1 MNLKPLLIIG
11 FMQVLPFPI
20 YSQEARET
28 KKEVFSADTEQKT
41 ELVLHFRF
49 DRSLVDYGYRD
60 NHRVL
65 AAMHEIFAD
74 SLCVSRI
81 DSVCIQAFSS
91 PEGNVTYNRRLA
103 LQRAQAVKG
112 YLVWKYPGLNQYRI
126 RTSAQ
131 AESWDALRDVALNDT
146 LLPCRDEILQILALN
161 TSESRKEALLKKLNV
176 GIPYRH
182 INQWILPALR
192 NASICT
198 VYMRPLKHVQQ
209 GSRLVADVQGNNGK
223 EYQKADGTEITDN
236 TEVVNGVR
244 VEKGNDTNANGT
256 ETVNGV
262 RVEKGNVANANGTE
276 VINGVRVAKGN
287 DTNANGTEVINGVRV
302 EKGNDTNT
310 DGTETVSDVRVTEGY
325 VANANGTE
333 VINGVRVE
341 KGNDTN
347 ANGTEIING
356 VRVTKGNTTNAN
368 GTETVNGVRVAKGN
382 DTNANGTEVINGVRV
397 TKGNIANA
405 NGTETVSGVRVTE
418 GNVANANGTEVIN
431 GVRVAKGNVTN
442 ANGTKTVN
450 GVNIAKDNDTNAN
463 GTEVING
470 VRVAKGN
477 TTNANGTEL
486 TDNTEIIGSTKVT
499 GNTPTK
505 GSANAVTPGKSRRHP
520 LFAVKTNLLFDAALM
535 PNIELEVPIGKRWS
549 LNGEYMFP
557 WWLIN
562 DDRYCLQILMGGLEV
577 RYWPGRRSGRDV
589 LTGHFLGLYAGG
601 GKYDLQWDKNGYQGE
616 FFIAAGVSYGY
627 AHSIARNL
635 RLEYNIGIG
644 MLRTDYRH
652 YHSRDNHQTLLWQEN
667 GEYTWLGPTKLKISL
682 VWLITGKNKK

>member
-1 MNLKPLLIIG
+1 MFFRRTFNKQFALKSKQTSKQITFMNLKPLLIIG

-20 YSQEARET
+20 YPQEARET

-49 DRSLVDYGYRD
+49 DRSMVDYGYRD
-60 NHRVL
+60 NNRIL
-65 AAMHEIFAD
+65 AAMHKIFAD

-91 PEGNVTYNRRLA
+91 PEGDADYNRRLA
-103 LQRAQAVKG
+103 LRRAQAVKG

-146 LLPCRDEILQILALN
+146 LLPCRDEILQILKLN
-161 TSESRKEALLKKLNV
+161 TGEKRKEALLKKLNT

-182 INQWILPALR
+182 ISQWILPELR

-198 VYMRPLKHVQQ
+198 VYMRPLRHAQQ
-209 GSRLVADVQGNNGK
+209 GSRLVADAQGNNGK
-223 EYQKADGTEITDN
+223 EYQKADGTEITDD
-236 TEVVNGVR
+236 TEV
-244 VEKGNDTNANGT
+244 
-256 ETVNGV
+256 
-262 RVEKGNVANANGTE
+262 
-276 VINGVRVAKGN
+276 
-287 DTNANGTEVINGVRV
+287 
-302 EKGNDTNT
+302 
-310 DGTETVSDVRVTEGY
+310 
-325 VANANGTE
+325 
-333 VINGVRVE
+333 
-341 KGNDTN
+341 
-347 ANGTEIING
+347 
-356 VRVTKGNTTNAN
+356 
-368 GTETVNGVRVAKGN
+368 VNGVRVAKGN

-397 TKGNIANA
+397 TKGNVANA
-405 NGTETVSGVRVTE
+405 NGTEVINGVRVTK
-418 GNVANANGTEVIN
+418 GNDTNANGTEVIN
-431 GVRVAKGNVTN
+431 GVRVAKGDVANV
-442 ANGTKTVN
+442 NGTEVIN
-450 GVNIAKDNDTNAN
+450 GVRVTKGNDTNAN

-477 TTNANGTEL
+477 DTNPDGTKNINGVRVAKGNDTNANGTEL
-486 TDNTEIIGSTKVT
+486 TDNTEITGSTQVT

-505 GSANAVTPGKSRRHP
+505 GSANAIAPGKSRRRP

-577 RYWPGRRSGRDV
+577 RYRPGKRSGRDV
-589 LTGHFLGLYAGG
+589 LTGHFIGLYAGG

-652 YHSRDNHQTLLWQEN
+652 YHSRDNHRTLLWQEN

>member
-91 PEGNVTYNRRLA
+91 PEGNITYNQRLA

-198 VYMRPLKHVQQ
+198 VYMRPLRHAQQ
-209 GSRLVADVQGNNGK
+209 GSRLVADAQGNNMK
-223 EYQKADGTEITDN
+223 EYQKADGAEITDD
-236 TEVVNGVR
+236 TEVV
-244 VEKGNDTNANGT
+244 
-256 ETVNGV
+256 
-262 RVEKGNVANANGTE
+262 
-276 VINGVRVAKGN
+276 
-287 DTNANGTEVINGVRV
+287 
-302 EKGNDTNT
+302 
-310 DGTETVSDVRVTEGY
+310 
-325 VANANGTE
+325 
-333 VINGVRVE
+333 
-341 KGNDTN
+341 
-347 ANGTEIING
+347 
-356 VRVTKGNTTNAN
+356 
-368 GTETVNGVRVAKGN
+368 
-382 DTNANGTEVINGVRV
+382 
-397 TKGNIANA
+397 
-405 NGTETVSGVRVTE
+405 
-418 GNVANANGTEVIN
+418 N

-442 ANGTKTVN
+442 ANGTETVN
-450 GVNIAKDNDTNAN
+450 GVRVTEGNVTNANGIEVINGVKVTESNVTNANCTETLIGVFVSEGNVSNAN

-477 TTNANGTEL
+477 TTNANGTEVTNGVRVEKSNDTNANGTGTVNGVRVAKGNDTNPDGTEV
-486 TDNTEIIGSTKVT
+486 TDNTAIIGSTKVT

-505 GSANAVTPGKSRRHP
+505 GSANAIAPGKSRRHP

-562 DDRYCLQILMGGLEV
+562 DDRYCLQVLMGGLEV
-577 RYWPGRRSGRDV
+577 RYWPGRRSGRNV

-652 YHSRDNHQTLLWQEN
+652 YHSRDNHRTLLWQEN

>member
-49 DRSLVDYGYRD
+49 DRSMVDYGYRD
-60 NHRVL
+60 NNRIL
-65 AAMHEIFAD
+65 AAMHKIFAD

-91 PEGNVTYNRRLA
+91 PEGDADYNRRLA
-103 LQRAQAVKG
+103 LRRAQAVKG

-146 LLPCRDEILQILALN
+146 LLPCRDEILQILKLN
-161 TSESRKEALLKKLNV
+161 TGEKRKEALLKKLNT

-182 INQWILPALR
+182 ISQWILPELR

-198 VYMRPLKHVQQ
+198 VYMRPLRHAQQ
-209 GSRLVADVQGNNGK
+209 GSRLIADAQGNNGK
-223 EYQKADGTEITDN
+223 EYQKADGTEITD
-236 TEVVNGVR
+236 
-244 VEKGNDTNANGT
+244 D
-256 ETVNGV
+256 
-262 RVEKGNVANANGTE
+262 
-276 VINGVRVAKGN
+276 
-287 DTNANGTEVINGVRV
+287 
-302 EKGNDTNT
+302 
-310 DGTETVSDVRVTEGY
+310 
-325 VANANGTE
+325 
-333 VINGVRVE
+333 
-341 KGNDTN
+341 
-347 ANGTEIING
+347 TEI
-356 VRVTKGNTTNAN
+356 
-368 GTETVNGVRVAKGN
+368 VNGVRVAKGN

-397 TKGNIANA
+397 TKGND
-405 NGTETVSGVRVTE
+405 T
-418 GNVANANGTEVIN
+418 NANGTEVIN
-431 GVRVAKGNVTN
+431 GVRVTKGNDTNPDGTKNISGVRVAKG
-442 ANGTKTVN
+442 
-450 GVNIAKDNDTNAN
+450 NDTNAN

-477 TTNANGTEL
+477 DTNANGTETVNGVNAAKGNDTNANGTEL
-486 TDNTEIIGSTKVT
+486 TDNTAIIGSTQVT

-505 GSANAVTPGKSRRHP
+505 GSANAIAPGKSRRRP

-577 RYWPGRRSGRDV
+577 RYRPGKRSGRDV
-589 LTGHFLGLYAGG
+589 LTGHFIGLYAGG

-652 YHSRDNHQTLLWQEN
+652 YHSRDNHRTLLWQEN

>member
-198 VYMRPLKHVQQ
+198 VYMRPLRHAQQ
-209 GSRLVADVQGNNGK
+209 GSRLVADAQGNNVK

-244 VEKGNDTNANGT
+244 VT
-256 ETVNGV
+256 
-262 RVEKGNVANANGTE
+262 KGNVANANGTE

-287 DTNANGTEVINGVRV
+287 DTNANGTE
-302 EKGNDTNT
+302 
-310 DGTETVSDVRVTEGY
+310 
-325 VANANGTE
+325 
-333 VINGVRVE
+333 
-341 KGNDTN
+341 
-347 ANGTEIING
+347 
-356 VRVTKGNTTNAN
+356 
-368 GTETVNGVRVAKGN
+368 
-382 DTNANGTEVINGVRV
+382 
-397 TKGNIANA
+397 
-405 NGTETVSGVRVTE
+405 
-418 GNVANANGTEVIN
+418 
-431 GVRVAKGNVTN
+431 
-442 ANGTKTVN
+442 
-450 GVNIAKDNDTNAN
+450 
-463 GTEVING
+463 
-470 VRVAKGN
+470 
-477 TTNANGTEL
+477 L
-486 TDNTEIIGSTKVT
+486 TDNTEIIGSTQVT

-505 GSANAVTPGKSRRHP
+505 GSANAIAPGKSRRRP

-562 DDRYCLQILMGGLEV
+562 DDRYCLQVLMGGLEV
-577 RYWPGRRSGRDV
+577 RYRPGRRSGRNV

-652 YHSRDNHQTLLWQEN
+652 YHSRDNHRTLLWQEN

>member
-20 YSQEARET
+20 YPQEARET

-49 DRSLVDYGYRD
+49 DRSMVDYGYRD
-60 NHRVL
+60 NNRIL
-65 AAMHEIFAD
+65 AAMHKIFAD

-91 PEGNVTYNRRLA
+91 PEGDADYNRRLA
-103 LQRAQAVKG
+103 LRRAQAVKG

-146 LLPCRDEILQILALN
+146 LLPCRDEILQILKLN
-161 TSESRKEALLKKLNV
+161 TGEKRKEALLKKLNT

-182 INQWILPALR
+182 ISQWILPELR

-198 VYMRPLKHVQQ
+198 VYMRPLRHAQQ
-209 GSRLVADVQGNNGK
+209 GSRLVADAQGNNGK
-223 EYQKADGTEITDN
+223 EYQKADGTEITDD
-236 TEVVNGVR
+236 TEV
-244 VEKGNDTNANGT
+244 
-256 ETVNGV
+256 
-262 RVEKGNVANANGTE
+262 
-276 VINGVRVAKGN
+276 
-287 DTNANGTEVINGVRV
+287 
-302 EKGNDTNT
+302 
-310 DGTETVSDVRVTEGY
+310 
-325 VANANGTE
+325 
-333 VINGVRVE
+333 
-341 KGNDTN
+341 
-347 ANGTEIING
+347 
-356 VRVTKGNTTNAN
+356 
-368 GTETVNGVRVAKGN
+368 VNGVRVAKGN

-397 TKGNIANA
+397 TKGYVAISYV
-405 NGTETVSGVRVTE
+405 TEVLNGVRVAK
-418 GNVANANGTEVIN
+418 GNDTNANGTEVIN
-431 GVRVAKGNVTN
+431 GVRVTKDNDTNANGTETVNGVNVAKGNVTN
-442 ANGTKTVN
+442 ANGTETVN
-450 GVNIAKDNDTNAN
+450 GVNAAKGNDTNAN

-477 TTNANGTEL
+477 DTNPDGTKNISGVRVAKGNDTNANGTEL
-486 TDNTEIIGSTKVT
+486 TDNTAITGSTQVT
-499 GNTPTK
+499 GNAQTT
-505 GSANAVTPGKSRRHP
+505 GSANAIAPGKSRRRP

-577 RYWPGRRSGRDV
+577 RYRPGKRSGRDV
-589 LTGHFLGLYAGG
+589 LTGHFIGLYAGG

-652 YHSRDNHQTLLWQEN
+652 YHSRDNHRTLLWQEN

>member
-49 DRSLVDYGYRD
+49 DRSMVDYGYRD
-60 NHRVL
+60 NNRIL
-65 AAMHEIFAD
+65 AAMHKIFAD

-91 PEGNVTYNRRLA
+91 PEGDADYNRRLA
-103 LQRAQAVKG
+103 LRRAQAVKG

-146 LLPCRDEILQILALN
+146 LLPCRDEILQILKLN
-161 TSESRKEALLKKLNV
+161 TGEKRKEALLKKLNT

-182 INQWILPALR
+182 ISQWILPELR

-198 VYMRPLKHVQQ
+198 VYMRPLRHAQQ
-209 GSRLVADVQGNNGK
+209 GSRLVADAQGNNGK
-223 EYQKADGTEITDN
+223 EYQKADGTEITDD

-244 VEKGNDTNANGT
+244 VAKGNDTNANGT
-256 ETVNGV
+256 EVINGV
-262 RVEKGNVANANGTE
+262 RVTKGNVANANGTE

-302 EKGNDTNT
+302 TKDND
-310 DGTETVSDVRVTEGY
+310 
-325 VANANGTE
+325 
-333 VINGVRVE
+333 
-341 KGNDTN
+341 
-347 ANGTEIING
+347 
-356 VRVTKGNTTNAN
+356 TNAN
-368 GTETVNGVRVAKGN
+368 GTETVNGVNVAKGN
-382 DTNANGTEVINGVRV
+382 D
-397 TKGNIANA
+397 
-405 NGTETVSGVRVTE
+405 
-418 GNVANANGTEVIN
+418 
-431 GVRVAKGNVTN
+431 
-442 ANGTKTVN
+442 
-450 GVNIAKDNDTNAN
+450 
-463 GTEVING
+463 
-470 VRVAKGN
+470 
-477 TTNANGTEL
+477 TNANGTEL
-486 TDNTEIIGSTKVT
+486 TDNTEIIGSTQVT
-499 GNTPTK
+499 GNAQTT
-505 GSANAVTPGKSRRHP
+505 GSANAIAPGKSRRRP

-577 RYWPGRRSGRDV
+577 RYRPGKRSGRDV
-589 LTGHFLGLYAGG
+589 LTGHFIGLYAGG

-652 YHSRDNHQTLLWQEN
+652 YHSRDNHRTLLWQEN

>member
-1 MNLKPLLIIG
+1 
-11 FMQVLPFPI
+11 MQVLPFPI

-49 DRSLVDYGYRD
+49 DRSMVDYGYRD
-60 NHRVL
+60 NNRIL
-65 AAMHEIFAD
+65 AAMHKIFAD

-91 PEGNVTYNRRLA
+91 PEGDADYNRRLA
-103 LQRAQAVKG
+103 LRRAQAVKG

-146 LLPCRDEILQILALN
+146 LLPCRDEILQILKLN
-161 TSESRKEALLKKLNV
+161 TGEKRKEALLKKLNT

-182 INQWILPALR
+182 ISQWILPELR

-198 VYMRPLKHVQQ
+198 VYMRPLRHAQQ
-209 GSRLVADVQGNNGK
+209 GSRLVADAQGNNGK
-223 EYQKADGTEITDN
+223 EYQKADGTEITDD

-244 VEKGNDTNANGT
+244 VAKGNDT
-256 ETVNGV
+256 
-262 RVEKGNVANANGTE
+262 NANGTE

-302 EKGNDTNT
+302 TKGND
-310 DGTETVSDVRVTEGY
+310 
-325 VANANGTE
+325 
-333 VINGVRVE
+333 
-341 KGNDTN
+341 
-347 ANGTEIING
+347 
-356 VRVTKGNTTNAN
+356 TNAN
-368 GTETVNGVRVAKGN
+368 GTETVNGVN
-382 DTNANGTEVINGVRV
+382 
-397 TKGNIANA
+397 
-405 NGTETVSGVRVTE
+405 
-418 GNVANANGTEVIN
+418 
-431 GVRVAKGNVTN
+431 VAKGNVTN
-442 ANGTKTVN
+442 ANGTETVN
-450 GVNIAKDNDTNAN
+450 GVNAAKGNDTNAN

-477 TTNANGTEL
+477 DTNPDGTKNISGVRVAKGNDTNANGTEL
-486 TDNTEIIGSTKVT
+486 TDNTEITGSTKVT
-499 GNTPTK
+499 GNAQTT
-505 GSANAVTPGKSRRHP
+505 GSANAIAPGKSRRHP

-577 RYWPGRRSGRDV
+577 RYRPGKRSGRDV
-589 LTGHFLGLYAGG
+589 LTGHFIGLYAGG

-652 YHSRDNHQTLLWQEN
+652 YHSRDNHRTLLWQEN

>member
-49 DRSLVDYGYRD
+49 DRSMVDYGYRD
-60 NHRVL
+60 NNRIL
-65 AAMHEIFAD
+65 AAMHKIFAD

-91 PEGNVTYNRRLA
+91 PEGDADYNRRLA
-103 LQRAQAVKG
+103 LRRAQAVKG

-146 LLPCRDEILQILALN
+146 LLPCRNEILQILKLN
-161 TSESRKEALLKKLNV
+161 TGEKRKEALLKKLNT

-182 INQWILPALR
+182 ISQWILPELR

-198 VYMRPLKHVQQ
+198 VYMRPLRHAQQ
-209 GSRLVADVQGNNGK
+209 GSRLVADAQGNNGK
-223 EYQKADGTEITDN
+223 EYQKADGTEITDD

-244 VEKGNDTNANGT
+244 VAKGNDTNANGTEVINGVRVTKGNDTNPDGTKSISGVRVAKGNDTNANGTEVINGVRVAKGNDTNANGT

-262 RVEKGNVANANGTE
+262 NAAKGNDTNANGTE

-302 EKGNDTNT
+302 
-310 DGTETVSDVRVTEGY
+310 
-325 VANANGTE
+325 
-333 VINGVRVE
+333 
-341 KGNDTN
+341 
-347 ANGTEIING
+347 
-356 VRVTKGNTTNAN
+356 
-368 GTETVNGVRVAKGN
+368 AKGN
-382 DTNANGTEVINGVRV
+382 DTNANGTE
-397 TKGNIANA
+397 
-405 NGTETVSGVRVTE
+405 
-418 GNVANANGTEVIN
+418 
-431 GVRVAKGNVTN
+431 
-442 ANGTKTVN
+442 
-450 GVNIAKDNDTNAN
+450 
-463 GTEVING
+463 
-470 VRVAKGN
+470 
-477 TTNANGTEL
+477 L
-486 TDNTEIIGSTKVT
+486 TDNTAITGSTQVT

-505 GSANAVTPGKSRRHP
+505 GSANAIAPGKSRRHP

-577 RYWPGRRSGRDV
+577 RYRSGKRSGRDV
-589 LTGHFLGLYAGG
+589 LTGHFIGLYAGG

-652 YHSRDNHQTLLWQEN
+652 YHSRDNHRTLLWQEN

>member
-1 MNLKPLLIIG
+1 MNLKLLLIIG

-49 DRSLVDYGYRD
+49 DRSMVDYGYRD
-60 NHRVL
+60 NNRIL
-65 AAMHEIFAD
+65 AAMHKIFAD

-91 PEGNVTYNRRLA
+91 PEGDADYNRRLA
-103 LQRAQAVKG
+103 LRRAQAVKG

-146 LLPCRDEILQILALN
+146 LLPCRDEILQILKLN
-161 TSESRKEALLKKLNV
+161 TGEKRKEALLKKLNT

-182 INQWILPALR
+182 ISQWILPELR

-198 VYMRPLKHVQQ
+198 VYMRPLRHAQQ
-209 GSRLVADVQGNNGK
+209 GSRLVADAQGNNGK
-223 EYQKADGTEITDN
+223 EYQKADGTEITDD
-236 TEVVNGVR
+236 TEIVNGVR
-244 VEKGNDTNANGT
+244 VTKDNDT
-256 ETVNGV
+256 
-262 RVEKGNVANANGTE
+262 NANGTE

-287 DTNANGTEVINGVRV
+287 DTNANGTE
-302 EKGNDTNT
+302 
-310 DGTETVSDVRVTEGY
+310 
-325 VANANGTE
+325 
-333 VINGVRVE
+333 
-341 KGNDTN
+341 
-347 ANGTEIING
+347 
-356 VRVTKGNTTNAN
+356 
-368 GTETVNGVRVAKGN
+368 
-382 DTNANGTEVINGVRV
+382 
-397 TKGNIANA
+397 
-405 NGTETVSGVRVTE
+405 
-418 GNVANANGTEVIN
+418 
-431 GVRVAKGNVTN
+431 
-442 ANGTKTVN
+442 
-450 GVNIAKDNDTNAN
+450 
-463 GTEVING
+463 
-470 VRVAKGN
+470 
-477 TTNANGTEL
+477 L
-486 TDNTEIIGSTKVT
+486 TDNTEIIGNTQVT
-499 GNTPTK
+499 GNAQTT
-505 GSANAVTPGKSRRHP
+505 GSANAIAPGKSRRHP

-577 RYWPGRRSGRDV
+577 RYRPGKRSGRDV
-589 LTGHFLGLYAGG
+589 LTGHFIGLYAGG

-652 YHSRDNHQTLLWQEN
+652 YHSRDNHRTLLWQEN

>member
-20 YSQEARET
+20 YPQEARET

-49 DRSLVDYGYRD
+49 DRSMVDYGYRD
-60 NHRVL
+60 NNRIL
-65 AAMHEIFAD
+65 AAMHKIFAD

-91 PEGNVTYNRRLA
+91 PEGDADYNRRLA
-103 LQRAQAVKG
+103 LRRAQAVKG

-146 LLPCRDEILQILALN
+146 LLPCRDEILQILKLN
-161 TSESRKEALLKKLNV
+161 TGEKRKEALLKKLNT

-182 INQWILPALR
+182 ISQWILPELR

-198 VYMRPLKHVQQ
+198 VYMRPLRHAQQ
-209 GSRLVADVQGNNGK
+209 DSRLVADAQGNNGK
-223 EYQKADGTEITDN
+223 EYQKADGTEITDD
-236 TEVVNGVR
+236 TEIVNGVR
-244 VEKGNDTNANGT
+244 VAKGNDANT
-256 ETVNGV
+256 
-262 RVEKGNVANANGTE
+262 NGTE
-276 VINGVRVAKGN
+276 VINGVRV
-287 DTNANGTEVINGVRV
+287 T
-302 EKGNDTNT
+302 
-310 DGTETVSDVRVTEGY
+310 
-325 VANANGTE
+325 
-333 VINGVRVE
+333 
-341 KGNDTN
+341 
-347 ANGTEIING
+347 
-356 VRVTKGNTTNAN
+356 
-368 GTETVNGVRVAKGN
+368 KGN

-397 TKGNIANA
+397 TKGND
-405 NGTETVSGVRVTE
+405 T
-418 GNVANANGTEVIN
+418 NANGTEVIN
-431 GVRVAKGNVTN
+431 GVRVAKGNDTNVNGTETVNGVNVAKGNVTN
-442 ANGTKTVN
+442 ANGTETVN
-450 GVNIAKDNDTNAN
+450 GVNAAKGNDTNAN

-477 TTNANGTEL
+477 DANANGTEL
-486 TDNTEIIGSTKVT
+486 TDNTAITGSTQVT
-499 GNTPTK
+499 GNAQTT
-505 GSANAVTPGKSRRHP
+505 GSANAIAPGKSRRRP

-577 RYWPGRRSGRDV
+577 RYRPGKRSGRDV
-589 LTGHFLGLYAGG
+589 LTGHFIGLYAGG
-601 GKYDLQWDKNGYQGE
+601 GKYDLQWVKNGYQGE

-652 YHSRDNHQTLLWQEN
+652 YHSRDNHRTLLWQEN

>member
-49 DRSLVDYGYRD
+49 DRSMVDYGYRD
-60 NHRVL
+60 NNRIL
-65 AAMHEIFAD
+65 AAMHKIFAD

-91 PEGNVTYNRRLA
+91 PEGDADYNRRLA
-103 LQRAQAVKG
+103 LRRAQAVKG

-146 LLPCRDEILQILALN
+146 LLPCRNEILQILKLN
-161 TSESRKEALLKKLNV
+161 TGEKRKEALLKKLNT

-182 INQWILPALR
+182 ISQWILPELR

-198 VYMRPLKHVQQ
+198 VYMRPLRHAQQ
-209 GSRLVADVQGNNGK
+209 GSRLVADAQGNNGK
-223 EYQKADGTEITDN
+223 EYQKADGTEITDD
-236 TEVVNGVR
+236 TEVV
-244 VEKGNDTNANGT
+244 
-256 ETVNGV
+256 
-262 RVEKGNVANANGTE
+262 
-276 VINGVRVAKGN
+276 NGVRVAKGN

-302 EKGNDTNT
+302 TKGNDTNP
-310 DGTETVSDVRVTEGY
+310 DGTKSISGVRVAKGNDT
-325 VANANGTE
+325 NANGTE
-333 VINGVRVE
+333 VINGVRVA
-341 KGNDTN
+341 KGND
-347 ANGTEIING
+347 
-356 VRVTKGNTTNAN
+356 TNAN

-397 TKGNIANA
+397 
-405 NGTETVSGVRVTE
+405 
-418 GNVANANGTEVIN
+418 
-431 GVRVAKGNVTN
+431 AKG
-442 ANGTKTVN
+442 
-450 GVNIAKDNDTNAN
+450 NDTNAN

-477 TTNANGTEL
+477 DTNANGTEL
-486 TDNTEIIGSTKVT
+486 TDNTAITGSTQVT

-505 GSANAVTPGKSRRHP
+505 GSANAIAPGKSRRHP

-577 RYWPGRRSGRDV
+577 RYRSGKRSGRDV
-589 LTGHFLGLYAGG
+589 LTGHFIGLYAGG

-652 YHSRDNHQTLLWQEN
+652 YHSRDNHRTLLWQEN

>member
-20 YSQEARET
+20 YPQEARET

-49 DRSLVDYGYRD
+49 DRSMVDYGYRD
-60 NHRVL
+60 NNRIL
-65 AAMHEIFAD
+65 AAMHKIFAD

-91 PEGNVTYNRRLA
+91 PEGDADYNRRLA
-103 LQRAQAVKG
+103 LRRAQAVKG

-146 LLPCRDEILQILALN
+146 LLPCRDEILQILKLN
-161 TSESRKEALLKKLNV
+161 TGEKRKEALLKKLNT

-182 INQWILPALR
+182 ISQWILPELR

-198 VYMRPLKHVQQ
+198 VYMRPLRHAQQ
-209 GSRLVADVQGNNGK
+209 DSRLVADAQGNNGK
-223 EYQKADGTEITDN
+223 EYQKADGTEITDD
-236 TEVVNGVR
+236 TEIVNGVR
-244 VEKGNDTNANGT
+244 VAKGNDANT
-256 ETVNGV
+256 
-262 RVEKGNVANANGTE
+262 NGTE
-276 VINGVRVAKGN
+276 VINGVRV
-287 DTNANGTEVINGVRV
+287 T
-302 EKGNDTNT
+302 
-310 DGTETVSDVRVTEGY
+310 
-325 VANANGTE
+325 
-333 VINGVRVE
+333 
-341 KGNDTN
+341 
-347 ANGTEIING
+347 
-356 VRVTKGNTTNAN
+356 
-368 GTETVNGVRVAKGN
+368 KGN

-397 TKGNIANA
+397 TKGND
-405 NGTETVSGVRVTE
+405 T
-418 GNVANANGTEVIN
+418 NANGTEVIN
-431 GVRVAKGNVTN
+431 GVRVAKGNDTNVNGTETVNGVNVAKGNVTN
-442 ANGTKTVN
+442 ANGTETVN
-450 GVNIAKDNDTNAN
+450 GVNAAKGNDTNAN

-477 TTNANGTEL
+477 DANANGTEL
-486 TDNTEIIGSTKVT
+486 TDNTAITGSTQVT
-499 GNTPTK
+499 GNAQTT
-505 GSANAVTPGKSRRHP
+505 GSANAIAPGKSRRRP

-577 RYWPGRRSGRDV
+577 RYRPGKRSGRDV
-589 LTGHFLGLYAGG
+589 LTGHFIGLYAGG

-652 YHSRDNHQTLLWQEN
+652 YHSRDNHRTLLWQEN

>member
-161 TSESRKEALLKKLNV
+161 TSESRKETLLKKLNV

-198 VYMRPLKHVQQ
+198 VYMRPLRHVQQ
-209 GSRLVADVQGNNGK
+209 GSRLVADAQGNNGK

-244 VEKGNDTNANGT
+244 VA
-256 ETVNGV
+256 
-262 RVEKGNVANANGTE
+262 KGNVTNANGTE
-276 VINGVRVAKGN
+276 VINGVRVA
-287 DTNANGTEVINGVRV
+287 
-302 EKGNDTNT
+302 
-310 DGTETVSDVRVTEGY
+310 
-325 VANANGTE
+325 
-333 VINGVRVE
+333 

-505 GSANAVTPGKSRRHP
+505 GSANAITPGKSRRHP

-562 DDRYCLQILMGGLEV
+562 DDRYCLQVLMGGLEV

-682 VWLITGKNKK
+682 VWLITRKNKK

>member
-20 YSQEARET
+20 YPQEARET

-49 DRSLVDYGYRD
+49 DRSMVDYGYRD
-60 NHRVL
+60 NNRIL
-65 AAMHEIFAD
+65 AAMHKIFAD

-91 PEGNVTYNRRLA
+91 PEGDADYNRRLA
-103 LQRAQAVKG
+103 LRRAQAVKG

-146 LLPCRDEILQILALN
+146 LLPCRDEILQILKLN
-161 TSESRKEALLKKLNV
+161 TGEKRKEALLKKLNT

-182 INQWILPALR
+182 ISQWILPELR

-198 VYMRPLKHVQQ
+198 VYMRPLRHAQQ
-209 GSRLVADVQGNNGK
+209 GSRLVADAQGNNGK
-223 EYQKADGTEITDN
+223 EYQKADGTEITDD
-236 TEVVNGVR
+236 TEIVNGVR
-244 VEKGNDTNANGT
+244 VAKGNDTNANGT
-256 ETVNGV
+256 EVINGV
-262 RVEKGNVANANGTE
+262 RVTKGNVANANGTEVINGVRVAKGDVANVNGTEVINGVRVAKGNDTNANGTE

-302 EKGNDTNT
+302 AKGNDTNP
-310 DGTETVSDVRVTEGY
+310 DGTKNIS
-325 VANANGTE
+325 
-333 VINGVRVE
+333 
-341 KGNDTN
+341 
-347 ANGTEIING
+347 
-356 VRVTKGNTTNAN
+356 
-368 GTETVNGVRVAKGN
+368 GVRVAKGN
-382 DTNANGTEVINGVRV
+382 DTNANGTE
-397 TKGNIANA
+397 
-405 NGTETVSGVRVTE
+405 
-418 GNVANANGTEVIN
+418 
-431 GVRVAKGNVTN
+431 
-442 ANGTKTVN
+442 
-450 GVNIAKDNDTNAN
+450 
-463 GTEVING
+463 
-470 VRVAKGN
+470 
-477 TTNANGTEL
+477 L
-486 TDNTEIIGSTKVT
+486 TDNTAITGSTQVT
-499 GNTPTK
+499 GNAQTT
-505 GSANAVTPGKSRRHP
+505 GSANAIAPGKSRRHP

-577 RYWPGRRSGRDV
+577 RYRPGKRSGRDV
-589 LTGHFLGLYAGG
+589 LTGHFIGLYAGG

-652 YHSRDNHQTLLWQEN
+652 YHSRDNHRTLLWQEN

>member
-49 DRSLVDYGYRD
+49 DRSMVDYGYRD
-60 NHRVL
+60 NNRIL
-65 AAMHEIFAD
+65 AAMHKIFAD

-91 PEGNVTYNRRLA
+91 PEGDADYNRRLA
-103 LQRAQAVKG
+103 LRRAQAVKG

-146 LLPCRDEILQILALN
+146 LLPCRDEILQILKLN
-161 TSESRKEALLKKLNV
+161 TGEKRKEALLKKLNT

-182 INQWILPALR
+182 ISQWILPELR

-198 VYMRPLKHVQQ
+198 VYMRPLRHAQQ
-209 GSRLVADVQGNNGK
+209 GSRLVADAQGNNGK
-223 EYQKADGTEITDN
+223 EYQKADGTEITDD
-236 TEVVNGVR
+236 TEV
-244 VEKGNDTNANGT
+244 
-256 ETVNGV
+256 
-262 RVEKGNVANANGTE
+262 
-276 VINGVRVAKGN
+276 
-287 DTNANGTEVINGVRV
+287 
-302 EKGNDTNT
+302 
-310 DGTETVSDVRVTEGY
+310 
-325 VANANGTE
+325 
-333 VINGVRVE
+333 
-341 KGNDTN
+341 
-347 ANGTEIING
+347 
-356 VRVTKGNTTNAN
+356 
-368 GTETVNGVRVAKGN
+368 VNGVRVAKGN

-397 TKGNIANA
+397 TKGNVANA
-405 NGTETVSGVRVTE
+405 NGTEVINGVRVTK
-418 GNVANANGTEVIN
+418 GNDTNANGTEVIN
-431 GVRVAKGNVTN
+431 GVRVAKGDVANV
-442 ANGTKTVN
+442 NGTEVIN
-450 GVNIAKDNDTNAN
+450 GVRVTKGNDTNAN

-477 TTNANGTEL
+477 DTNPDGTKNINGVRVAKGNDTNANGTEL
-486 TDNTEIIGSTKVT
+486 TDNTEITGSTQVT

-505 GSANAVTPGKSRRHP
+505 GSANAIAPGKSRRRP

-577 RYWPGRRSGRDV
+577 RYRPGKRSGRDV
-589 LTGHFLGLYAGG
+589 LTGHFIGLYAGG

-652 YHSRDNHQTLLWQEN
+652 YHSRDNHRTLLWQEN

>member
-20 YSQEARET
+20 YPQEARET

-49 DRSLVDYGYRD
+49 DRSMVDYGYRD
-60 NHRVL
+60 NNRIL
-65 AAMHEIFAD
+65 AAMHKIFAD

-91 PEGNVTYNRRLA
+91 PEGDADYNRRLA
-103 LQRAQAVKG
+103 LRRAQAVKG

-146 LLPCRDEILQILALN
+146 LLPCRDEILQILKLN
-161 TSESRKEALLKKLNV
+161 TGEKRKEALLKKLNT

-182 INQWILPALR
+182 ISQWILPALR

-198 VYMRPLKHVQQ
+198 VYMRPLRHAQQ
-209 GSRLVADVQGNNGK
+209 GSRLVADAQGNNGK
-223 EYQKADGTEITDN
+223 EYQKADGTEITDD
-236 TEVVNGVR
+236 TEIVNGVR
-244 VEKGNDTNANGT
+244 VAKGNDTNTNGTEVINGVRVAKGNDTNANSTETVNGVNVAKGNVTNANGT

-262 RVEKGNVANANGTE
+262 NAAKGNDTNANGTE

-287 DTNANGTEVINGVRV
+287 DTNANGTE
-302 EKGNDTNT
+302 
-310 DGTETVSDVRVTEGY
+310 
-325 VANANGTE
+325 
-333 VINGVRVE
+333 
-341 KGNDTN
+341 
-347 ANGTEIING
+347 
-356 VRVTKGNTTNAN
+356 
-368 GTETVNGVRVAKGN
+368 
-382 DTNANGTEVINGVRV
+382 
-397 TKGNIANA
+397 
-405 NGTETVSGVRVTE
+405 
-418 GNVANANGTEVIN
+418 
-431 GVRVAKGNVTN
+431 
-442 ANGTKTVN
+442 
-450 GVNIAKDNDTNAN
+450 
-463 GTEVING
+463 
-470 VRVAKGN
+470 
-477 TTNANGTEL
+477 L
-486 TDNTEIIGSTKVT
+486 TDNTEIIGSTQVT

-505 GSANAVTPGKSRRHP
+505 GSANAIALGKSRRHP

-577 RYWPGRRSGRDV
+577 RYRPGKRSGRDV
-589 LTGHFLGLYAGG
+589 LTGHFIGLYAGG

-652 YHSRDNHQTLLWQEN
+652 YHSRDNHRTLLWQEN

>member
-60 NHRVL
+60 NQRVL

-161 TSESRKEALLKKLNV
+161 TSESRKETLLKKLNV

-198 VYMRPLKHVQQ
+198 VYMRPLKHAQQ
-209 GSRLVADVQGNNGK
+209 DSRLVADAQGNNMK
-223 EYQKADGTEITDN
+223 EYQKANGAEITDD

-244 VEKGNDTNANGT
+244 VTKGNDTNANGT

-262 RVEKGNVANANGTE
+262 RVEKGNVANGTE

-310 DGTETVSDVRVTEGY
+310 DGTETVSDVRVTEGN
-325 VANANGTE
+325 VA
-333 VINGVRVE
+333 
-341 KGNDTN
+341 N

-382 DTNANGTEVINGVRV
+382 DTNPDGTEV
-397 TKGNIANA
+397 
-405 NGTETVSGVRVTE
+405 
-418 GNVANANGTEVIN
+418 
-431 GVRVAKGNVTN
+431 
-442 ANGTKTVN
+442 
-450 GVNIAKDNDTNAN
+450 
-463 GTEVING
+463 
-470 VRVAKGN
+470 
-477 TTNANGTEL
+477 
-486 TDNTEIIGSTKVT
+486 TDNTEIIGSTQVT

-505 GSANAVTPGKSRRHP
+505 GSANAIAPGKSRRHP

-562 DDRYCLQILMGGLEV
+562 DDRYCLQVLMGGLEV
-577 RYWPGRRSGRDV
+577 RYRPGRRSGRDV

-652 YHSRDNHQTLLWQEN
+652 YHSRDNHRTLLWQEN

>member
-49 DRSLVDYGYRD
+49 DRSMVDYGYRD
-60 NHRVL
+60 NNRIL
-65 AAMHEIFAD
+65 AAMHKIFAD

-91 PEGNVTYNRRLA
+91 PEGDADYNRRLA
-103 LQRAQAVKG
+103 LRRAQAVKG

-146 LLPCRDEILQILALN
+146 LLPCRDEILQILKLN
-161 TSESRKEALLKKLNV
+161 TGEKRKEALLKKLNT

-182 INQWILPALR
+182 ISQWILPELR

-198 VYMRPLKHVQQ
+198 VYMRPLRHAQQ
-209 GSRLVADVQGNNGK
+209 GSRLVADAQGNNGK
-223 EYQKADGTEITDN
+223 EYQKADGTEITDD

-244 VEKGNDTNANGT
+244 VAKGNDT
-256 ETVNGV
+256 
-262 RVEKGNVANANGTE
+262 NANGTE

-302 EKGNDTNT
+302 TKDND
-310 DGTETVSDVRVTEGY
+310 
-325 VANANGTE
+325 
-333 VINGVRVE
+333 
-341 KGNDTN
+341 
-347 ANGTEIING
+347 
-356 VRVTKGNTTNAN
+356 TNAN
-368 GTETVNGVRVAKGN
+368 GTETVNGVNVAKGN
-382 DTNANGTEVINGVRV
+382 D
-397 TKGNIANA
+397 
-405 NGTETVSGVRVTE
+405 
-418 GNVANANGTEVIN
+418 
-431 GVRVAKGNVTN
+431 
-442 ANGTKTVN
+442 
-450 GVNIAKDNDTNAN
+450 
-463 GTEVING
+463 
-470 VRVAKGN
+470 
-477 TTNANGTEL
+477 TNANGTEL
-486 TDNTEIIGSTKVT
+486 TDNTEIIGSTQVT
-499 GNTPTK
+499 GNAQTT
-505 GSANAVTPGKSRRHP
+505 GSANAIAPGKSRRRP

-577 RYWPGRRSGRDV
+577 RYRPGKRSGRDV
-589 LTGHFLGLYAGG
+589 LTGHFIGLYAGG

-652 YHSRDNHQTLLWQEN
+652 YHSRDNHRTLLWQEN

>member
-49 DRSLVDYGYRD
+49 DRSMVDYGYRD
-60 NHRVL
+60 NNRIL
-65 AAMHEIFAD
+65 AAMHKIFAD
-74 SLCVSRI
+74 SLCVSQI

-91 PEGNVTYNRRLA
+91 PEGDADYNRRLA
-103 LQRAQAVKG
+103 LRRAQAVKG

-146 LLPCRDEILQILALN
+146 LLPCRDEILQILKLN
-161 TSESRKEALLKKLNV
+161 TGEKRKEALLKKLNT

-182 INQWILPALR
+182 ISQWILPELR

-198 VYMRPLKHVQQ
+198 VYMRPLRHAQQ
-209 GSRLVADVQGNNGK
+209 GSRLVADAQGNNGK
-223 EYQKADGTEITDN
+223 EYQKADGTEITDD
-236 TEVVNGVR
+236 TEVVSGVR
-244 VEKGNDTNANGT
+244 VAKGNDTNANGT
-256 ETVNGV
+256 EVINGV
-262 RVEKGNVANANGTE
+262 RVTKGNVANANGTEVINGVRVTKGNDTNANGTEVINGVRVTKGNDTNANGTE

-302 EKGNDTNT
+302 
-310 DGTETVSDVRVTEGY
+310 
-325 VANANGTE
+325 
-333 VINGVRVE
+333 
-341 KGNDTN
+341 
-347 ANGTEIING
+347 
-356 VRVTKGNTTNAN
+356 
-368 GTETVNGVRVAKGN
+368 AKGN
-382 DTNANGTEVINGVRV
+382 DTNANGTE
-397 TKGNIANA
+397 
-405 NGTETVSGVRVTE
+405 
-418 GNVANANGTEVIN
+418 
-431 GVRVAKGNVTN
+431 
-442 ANGTKTVN
+442 
-450 GVNIAKDNDTNAN
+450 
-463 GTEVING
+463 
-470 VRVAKGN
+470 
-477 TTNANGTEL
+477 L
-486 TDNTEIIGSTKVT
+486 TDNTAITGSTQVT
-499 GNTPTK
+499 GNAQTT
-505 GSANAVTPGKSRRHP
+505 GSANAIAPGKSRRRP

-577 RYWPGRRSGRDV
+577 RYRPGKRSGRDV

-652 YHSRDNHQTLLWQEN
+652 YHSRDNHRTLLWQEN

>member
-20 YSQEARET
+20 YPQEARET

-49 DRSLVDYGYRD
+49 DRSMVDYGYRD
-60 NHRVL
+60 NNRIL
-65 AAMHEIFAD
+65 AAMHKIFAD

-91 PEGNVTYNRRLA
+91 PEGDADYNRRLA
-103 LQRAQAVKG
+103 LRRAQAVKG

-146 LLPCRDEILQILALN
+146 LLPCRDEILQILKLN
-161 TSESRKEALLKKLNV
+161 TGEKRKEALLKKLNT

-182 INQWILPALR
+182 ISQWILPELR

-198 VYMRPLKHVQQ
+198 VYMRPLRHAQQ
-209 GSRLVADVQGNNGK
+209 GSRLVADAQGNNGK
-223 EYQKADGTEITDN
+223 EYQKADGTEITDD
-236 TEVVNGVR
+236 TEV
-244 VEKGNDTNANGT
+244 
-256 ETVNGV
+256 
-262 RVEKGNVANANGTE
+262 
-276 VINGVRVAKGN
+276 
-287 DTNANGTEVINGVRV
+287 
-302 EKGNDTNT
+302 
-310 DGTETVSDVRVTEGY
+310 
-325 VANANGTE
+325 
-333 VINGVRVE
+333 
-341 KGNDTN
+341 
-347 ANGTEIING
+347 
-356 VRVTKGNTTNAN
+356 
-368 GTETVNGVRVAKGN
+368 VNGVRVAKGN

-397 TKGNIANA
+397 TKGND
-405 NGTETVSGVRVTE
+405 T
-418 GNVANANGTEVIN
+418 NANGTEVIN
-431 GVRVAKGNVTN
+431 GVRVTKGNDTN
-442 ANGTKTVN
+442 ANGTEVINGVRVTKDNDTNVN
-450 GVNIAKDNDTNAN
+450 GTEVINGVRVTKGNDTNAN

-477 TTNANGTEL
+477 DTNPDGTEVINGVRVAKGNDTNANGTEL
-486 TDNTEIIGSTKVT
+486 TDNTEIIGSTQVT

-505 GSANAVTPGKSRRHP
+505 GSANAIAPGKSRRRP

-535 PNIELEVPIGKRWS
+535 PNIEVEVPIGKRWS

-577 RYWPGRRSGRDV
+577 RYRPGKRSGRDV

-652 YHSRDNHQTLLWQEN
+652 YHSRDNHRTLLWQEN

>member
-1 MNLKPLLIIG
+1 MLIIG

-20 YSQEARET
+20 YPQEARET

-49 DRSLVDYGYRD
+49 DRSMVDYGYRD
-60 NHRVL
+60 NNRIL
-65 AAMHEIFAD
+65 AAMHKIFAD

-91 PEGNVTYNRRLA
+91 PEGDADYNRRLA
-103 LQRAQAVKG
+103 LRRAQAVKG

-146 LLPCRDEILQILALN
+146 LLPCRDEILQILKLN
-161 TSESRKEALLKKLNV
+161 TGEKRKEALLKKLNT

-182 INQWILPALR
+182 ISQWILPELR

-198 VYMRPLKHVQQ
+198 VYMRPLRHAQQ
-209 GSRLVADVQGNNGK
+209 GSRLVADAQGNNGK
-223 EYQKADGTEITDN
+223 EYQKADGTEITDD
-236 TEVVNGVR
+236 TEV
-244 VEKGNDTNANGT
+244 
-256 ETVNGV
+256 
-262 RVEKGNVANANGTE
+262 
-276 VINGVRVAKGN
+276 
-287 DTNANGTEVINGVRV
+287 
-302 EKGNDTNT
+302 
-310 DGTETVSDVRVTEGY
+310 
-325 VANANGTE
+325 
-333 VINGVRVE
+333 
-341 KGNDTN
+341 
-347 ANGTEIING
+347 
-356 VRVTKGNTTNAN
+356 
-368 GTETVNGVRVAKGN
+368 VNGVRVAKGN

-397 TKGNIANA
+397 TKGND
-405 NGTETVSGVRVTE
+405 T
-418 GNVANANGTEVIN
+418 NANGTEVIN
-431 GVRVAKGNVTN
+431 GVRVTKGNDTNPDGTKNISGVRVAKG
-442 ANGTKTVN
+442 
-450 GVNIAKDNDTNAN
+450 NDTNAN

-477 TTNANGTEL
+477 DTNANGTETVNGVNAAKGNVTNANGTETVNGVNAAKGNDTNANGTEL
-486 TDNTEIIGSTKVT
+486 TDNTAITGSTQVT
-499 GNTPTK
+499 GNAQTT
-505 GSANAVTPGKSRRHP
+505 GSANAIAPGKSRRRP

-577 RYWPGRRSGRDV
+577 RYRPGKRSGRDV
-589 LTGHFLGLYAGG
+589 LTGHFIGLYAGG

-652 YHSRDNHQTLLWQEN
+652 YHSRDNHRTLLWQEN

>member
-1 MNLKPLLIIG
+1 
-11 FMQVLPFPI
+11 MQVLPFPI
-20 YSQEARET
+20 YPQEARET

-49 DRSLVDYGYRD
+49 DRSMVDYGYRD
-60 NHRVL
+60 NNRIL
-65 AAMHEIFAD
+65 AAMHKIFAD

-91 PEGNVTYNRRLA
+91 PEGDADYNRRLA
-103 LQRAQAVKG
+103 LRRAQAVKG

-146 LLPCRDEILQILALN
+146 LLPCRDEILQILKLN
-161 TSESRKEALLKKLNV
+161 TGEKRKEALLKKLNT

-182 INQWILPALR
+182 ISQWILPELR

-198 VYMRPLKHVQQ
+198 VYMRPLRHAQQ
-209 GSRLVADVQGNNGK
+209 GSRLVADAQGNNGK
-223 EYQKADGTEITDN
+223 EYQKADGTEITDD
-236 TEVVNGVR
+236 TEV
-244 VEKGNDTNANGT
+244 
-256 ETVNGV
+256 
-262 RVEKGNVANANGTE
+262 
-276 VINGVRVAKGN
+276 
-287 DTNANGTEVINGVRV
+287 
-302 EKGNDTNT
+302 
-310 DGTETVSDVRVTEGY
+310 
-325 VANANGTE
+325 
-333 VINGVRVE
+333 
-341 KGNDTN
+341 
-347 ANGTEIING
+347 
-356 VRVTKGNTTNAN
+356 
-368 GTETVNGVRVAKGN
+368 VNGVRVAKGN

-397 TKGNIANA
+397 TKGND
-405 NGTETVSGVRVTE
+405 T
-418 GNVANANGTEVIN
+418 NANGTEVIN
-431 GVRVAKGNVTN
+431 GVRVTKGNDTNPDGTKNISGVRVAKG
-442 ANGTKTVN
+442 
-450 GVNIAKDNDTNAN
+450 NDTNAN

-477 TTNANGTEL
+477 DTNANGTETVNGVNAAKGNVTNANGTETVNGVNAAKGNDTNANGTEL
-486 TDNTEIIGSTKVT
+486 TDNTAITGSTQVT
-499 GNTPTK
+499 GNAQTT
-505 GSANAVTPGKSRRHP
+505 GSANAIAPGKSRRRP

-577 RYWPGRRSGRDV
+577 RYRPGKRSGRDV
-589 LTGHFLGLYAGG
+589 LTGHFIGLYAGG

-652 YHSRDNHQTLLWQEN
+652 YHSRDNHRTLLWQEN

>member
-49 DRSLVDYGYRD
+49 DRSMVDYGYRD
-60 NHRVL
+60 NNRIL
-65 AAMHEIFAD
+65 AAMHKIFAD

-91 PEGNVTYNRRLA
+91 PEGDADYNRRLA
-103 LQRAQAVKG
+103 LRRAQAVKG
-112 YLVWKYPGLNQYRI
+112 YLVWRYPGLNQYRI

-146 LLPCRDEILQILALN
+146 LLPCRDEILQILKLN
-161 TSESRKEALLKKLNV
+161 T

-182 INQWILPALR
+182 ISQWILPELR

-198 VYMRPLKHVQQ
+198 VYMRPLRHAQQ
-209 GSRLVADVQGNNGK
+209 GSRLVADAQGNNGK
-223 EYQKADGTEITDN
+223 EYQKADGTEITDD
-236 TEVVNGVR
+236 TEV
-244 VEKGNDTNANGT
+244 
-256 ETVNGV
+256 
-262 RVEKGNVANANGTE
+262 
-276 VINGVRVAKGN
+276 
-287 DTNANGTEVINGVRV
+287 
-302 EKGNDTNT
+302 
-310 DGTETVSDVRVTEGY
+310 
-325 VANANGTE
+325 
-333 VINGVRVE
+333 
-341 KGNDTN
+341 
-347 ANGTEIING
+347 
-356 VRVTKGNTTNAN
+356 
-368 GTETVNGVRVAKGN
+368 VNGVRVAKGN

-397 TKGNIANA
+397 TKGN
-405 NGTETVSGVRVTE
+405 
-418 GNVANANGTEVIN
+418 VANANGTEVIN
-431 GVRVAKGNVTN
+431 GVRVAKGNDTNTNGTEVINGVRVTKGNDTN
-442 ANGTKTVN
+442 ANGTEVIN
-450 GVNIAKDNDTNAN
+450 GVRVTKGNDTNPDGTKNISGVRVAKGNDTNAN

-477 TTNANGTEL
+477 DTNANGTETVNGVNAAKGNVTNANGTETVNGVNAAKGNDTNANGTEL
-486 TDNTEIIGSTKVT
+486 TDNTEIIGSTPVT
-499 GNTPTK
+499 GNAQTT
-505 GSANAVTPGKSRRHP
+505 GSANAIAPGKSRRRP

-577 RYWPGRRSGRDV
+577 RYRPGKRSGRDV

-652 YHSRDNHQTLLWQEN
+652 YHSRDNHRTLLWQEN

>member
-49 DRSLVDYGYRD
+49 DRSMVDYGYRD
-60 NHRVL
+60 NNRIL
-65 AAMHEIFAD
+65 AAMHKIFAD

-91 PEGNVTYNRRLA
+91 PEGDADYNRRLA
-103 LQRAQAVKG
+103 LRRAQAVKG
-112 YLVWKYPGLNQYRI
+112 YLVWRYPGLNQYRI

-146 LLPCRDEILQILALN
+146 LLPCRDEILQILKLN
-161 TSESRKEALLKKLNV
+161 TGEKRKEALLKKLNT

-182 INQWILPALR
+182 ISQWILPELR

-198 VYMRPLKHVQQ
+198 VYMRPLRHAQQ
-209 GSRLVADVQGNNGK
+209 GSRLVADAQGNNGK
-223 EYQKADGTEITDN
+223 EYQKADGTEITDD
-236 TEVVNGVR
+236 TEV
-244 VEKGNDTNANGT
+244 
-256 ETVNGV
+256 
-262 RVEKGNVANANGTE
+262 
-276 VINGVRVAKGN
+276 
-287 DTNANGTEVINGVRV
+287 
-302 EKGNDTNT
+302 
-310 DGTETVSDVRVTEGY
+310 
-325 VANANGTE
+325 
-333 VINGVRVE
+333 
-341 KGNDTN
+341 
-347 ANGTEIING
+347 
-356 VRVTKGNTTNAN
+356 
-368 GTETVNGVRVAKGN
+368 VNGVRVAKGN

-397 TKGNIANA
+397 TKGN
-405 NGTETVSGVRVTE
+405 
-418 GNVANANGTEVIN
+418 VANANGTEVIN
-431 GVRVAKGNVTN
+431 GVRVAKGNDTNTNGTEVINGVRVTKGNDTN
-442 ANGTKTVN
+442 ANGTEVIN
-450 GVNIAKDNDTNAN
+450 GVRVTKGNDTNPDGTKNISGVRVAKGNDTNAN

-477 TTNANGTEL
+477 DTNANGTETVNGVNAAKGNVTNANGTETVNGVNAAKGNDTNANGTEL
-486 TDNTEIIGSTKVT
+486 TDNTEIIGSTPVT
-499 GNTPTK
+499 GNAQTT
-505 GSANAVTPGKSRRHP
+505 GSANAIAPGKSRRRP

-577 RYWPGRRSGRDV
+577 RYRPGKRSGRDV

-652 YHSRDNHQTLLWQEN
+652 YHSRDNHRTLLWQEN

>member
-91 PEGNVTYNRRLA
+91 PEGNITYNQRLA

-198 VYMRPLKHVQQ
+198 VYMRPLRHAQQ
-209 GSRLVADVQGNNGK
+209 GSRLVADAQGNNVK

-244 VEKGNDTNANGT
+244 VTKGNDTNVNGT

-442 ANGTKTVN
+442 P
-450 GVNIAKDNDTNAN
+450 D
-463 GTEVING
+463 
-470 VRVAKGN
+470 
-477 TTNANGTEL
+477 GTEL
-486 TDNTEIIGSTKVT
+486 TDNTAIIGSTKVT

-505 GSANAVTPGKSRRHP
+505 GSANAIAPGKSRRRP

-535 PNIELEVPIGKRWS
+535 PNIEVEVPIGKRWS

-562 DDRYCLQILMGGLEV
+562 DDRYCLQVLMGGLEV
-577 RYWPGRRSGRDV
+577 RYRPGRRSGRDV

-644 MLRTDYRH
+644 ILRTDYRH
-652 YHSRDNHQTLLWQEN
+652 YHSRDNHRTLLWQEN

>member
-49 DRSLVDYGYRD
+49 DRSMVDYGYRD
-60 NHRVL
+60 NNRIL
-65 AAMHEIFAD
+65 AAMHKIFAD

-91 PEGNVTYNRRLA
+91 PEGDADYNRRLA
-103 LQRAQAVKG
+103 LRRAQAVKG

-146 LLPCRDEILQILALN
+146 LLPCRDEILQILKLN
-161 TSESRKEALLKKLNV
+161 TGEKRKEALLKKLNT

-182 INQWILPALR
+182 ISQWILPELR

-198 VYMRPLKHVQQ
+198 VYMRPLRYAQQ
-209 GSRLVADVQGNNGK
+209 GSRLVADAQGNNGK
-223 EYQKADGTEITDN
+223 EYQKADGTEITDD

-244 VEKGNDTNANGT
+244 VAKGNDTNANGT

-262 RVEKGNVANANGTE
+262 RVTEGNVTNVNGTEVINGVRVAKGNDTNANGTE

-302 EKGNDTNT
+302 
-310 DGTETVSDVRVTEGY
+310 
-325 VANANGTE
+325 A
-333 VINGVRVE
+333 

-347 ANGTEIING
+347 ANGTEVI
-356 VRVTKGNTTNAN
+356 
-368 GTETVNGVRVAKGN
+368 NGVRVAKGN

-397 TKGNIANA
+397 
-405 NGTETVSGVRVTE
+405 
-418 GNVANANGTEVIN
+418 
-431 GVRVAKGNVTN
+431 AKG
-442 ANGTKTVN
+442 
-450 GVNIAKDNDTNAN
+450 NDTNAN

-477 TTNANGTEL
+477 DTNANGTEVINGVRVAKGNDTNPDGTEL
-486 TDNTEIIGSTKVT
+486 TDNTAITGSTQVI
-499 GNTPTK
+499 GNAPTT
-505 GSANAVTPGKSRRHP
+505 GSANAIAPGKSRRHP

-577 RYWPGRRSGRDV
+577 RYRPGKRSGRDV
-589 LTGHFLGLYAGG
+589 LTGHFIGLYAGG

-652 YHSRDNHQTLLWQEN
+652 YHSRDNHRTLLWQEN

>member
-49 DRSLVDYGYRD
+49 DRSMVDYGYRD
-60 NHRVL
+60 NNRIL
-65 AAMHEIFAD
+65 AAMHKIFAD

-91 PEGNVTYNRRLA
+91 PEGDADYNRRLA
-103 LQRAQAVKG
+103 LRRAQAVKG

-146 LLPCRDEILQILALN
+146 LLPCRDEILQILKLN
-161 TSESRKEALLKKLNV
+161 TGEKRKEALLKKLNT

-182 INQWILPALR
+182 ISQWILPELR

-198 VYMRPLKHVQQ
+198 VYMRPLRHAQQ
-209 GSRLVADVQGNNGK
+209 GSRLVADAQGNNGK
-223 EYQKADGTEITDN
+223 EYQKADGTEITDD
-236 TEVVNGVR
+236 TEV
-244 VEKGNDTNANGT
+244 
-256 ETVNGV
+256 
-262 RVEKGNVANANGTE
+262 
-276 VINGVRVAKGN
+276 
-287 DTNANGTEVINGVRV
+287 
-302 EKGNDTNT
+302 
-310 DGTETVSDVRVTEGY
+310 
-325 VANANGTE
+325 
-333 VINGVRVE
+333 
-341 KGNDTN
+341 
-347 ANGTEIING
+347 
-356 VRVTKGNTTNAN
+356 
-368 GTETVNGVRVAKGN
+368 VNGVRVAKGN

-397 TKGNIANA
+397 TKGNDTNA
-405 NGTETVSGVRVTE
+405 NGTETV
-418 GNVANANGTEVIN
+418 N
-431 GVRVAKGNVTN
+431 GVNVAKGNVTN
-442 ANGTKTVN
+442 ANGTETVN
-450 GVNIAKDNDTNAN
+450 GVNAAKGNDTNAN

-477 TTNANGTEL
+477 DTNPDGTKNISGVRVAKGNDTNANGTEL
-486 TDNTEIIGSTKVT
+486 TDNTEITGSTKVT
-499 GNTPTK
+499 GNAQTT
-505 GSANAVTPGKSRRHP
+505 GSANAIAPGKSRRHP

-577 RYWPGRRSGRDV
+577 RYRPGKRSGRDV
-589 LTGHFLGLYAGG
+589 LTGHFIGLYAGG

-652 YHSRDNHQTLLWQEN
+652 YHSRDNHRTLLWQEN

>member
-91 PEGNVTYNRRLA
+91 PEGNITYNQRLA

-198 VYMRPLKHVQQ
+198 VYMRPLRHAQQ
-209 GSRLVADVQGNNGK
+209 GSRLIADAQGNNMK
-223 EYQKADGTEITDN
+223 EYQKADGAEITDD

-244 VEKGNDTNANGT
+244 VAKGNDTNANGT

-310 DGTETVSDVRVTEGY
+310 D
-325 VANANGTE
+325 
-333 VINGVRVE
+333 
-341 KGNDTN
+341 
-347 ANGTEIING
+347 
-356 VRVTKGNTTNAN
+356 
-368 GTETVNGVRVAKGN
+368 
-382 DTNANGTEVINGVRV
+382 
-397 TKGNIANA
+397 
-405 NGTETVSGVRVTE
+405 GTETVSGVRVTE

-499 GNTPTK
+499 GNTPAK

-652 YHSRDNHQTLLWQEN
+652 YHSRDNHRTLLWQEN

>member
-198 VYMRPLKHVQQ
+198 VYMRPLRYVQQ
-209 GSRLVADVQGNNGK
+209 GSRLVADAQGNNGK
-223 EYQKADGTEITDN
+223 EYQKADGAEITDD

-244 VEKGNDTNANGT
+244 VAKGNVTNANGTEVINGVRVEKGNTTNANST

-262 RVEKGNVANANGTE
+262 RVTEGNVANANGTE

-287 DTNANGTEVINGVRV
+287 DTNANGTEVTNGVRV
-302 EKGNDTNT
+302 EK
-310 DGTETVSDVRVTEGY
+310 S
-325 VANANGTE
+325 
-333 VINGVRVE
+333 
-341 KGNDTN
+341 NDTN

-356 VRVTKGNTTNAN
+356 VRVAKDNTTNAN

-382 DTNANGTEVINGVRV
+382 DTNPDGTEV
-397 TKGNIANA
+397 
-405 NGTETVSGVRVTE
+405 
-418 GNVANANGTEVIN
+418 
-431 GVRVAKGNVTN
+431 
-442 ANGTKTVN
+442 
-450 GVNIAKDNDTNAN
+450 
-463 GTEVING
+463 
-470 VRVAKGN
+470 
-477 TTNANGTEL
+477 

-505 GSANAVTPGKSRRHP
+505 GSANAIAPGKSRRRP

-535 PNIELEVPIGKRWS
+535 PNIEVEVPIGKRWS

-562 DDRYCLQILMGGLEV
+562 DDRYCLQVLMGGLEV

>member
-49 DRSLVDYGYRD
+49 DRSMVDYGYRD
-60 NHRVL
+60 NNRIL
-65 AAMHEIFAD
+65 AAMHKIFAD

-91 PEGNVTYNRRLA
+91 PEGDADYNRRLA
-103 LQRAQAVKG
+103 LRRAQAVKG

-146 LLPCRDEILQILALN
+146 LLPCRDEILQILKLN
-161 TSESRKEALLKKLNV
+161 TGEKRKEALLKKLNT

-182 INQWILPALR
+182 ISQWILPELR

-198 VYMRPLKHVQQ
+198 VYMRPLRYAQQ
-209 GSRLVADVQGNNGK
+209 GSRLVADAQGNNGK
-223 EYQKADGTEITDN
+223 EYQKADGTEITDD

-244 VEKGNDTNANGT
+244 VAKGNDTNANGT

-262 RVEKGNVANANGTE
+262 RVTEGNVTNVNGTEVINGVRVAKGNDTNANGTEVINGVRVAKGTDTNANGTE

-302 EKGNDTNT
+302 
-310 DGTETVSDVRVTEGY
+310 
-325 VANANGTE
+325 
-333 VINGVRVE
+333 
-341 KGNDTN
+341 
-347 ANGTEIING
+347 
-356 VRVTKGNTTNAN
+356 
-368 GTETVNGVRVAKGN
+368 AKGN
-382 DTNANGTEVINGVRV
+382 DTNP
-397 TKGNIANA
+397 
-405 NGTETVSGVRVTE
+405 
-418 GNVANANGTEVIN
+418 
-431 GVRVAKGNVTN
+431 
-442 ANGTKTVN
+442 
-450 GVNIAKDNDTNAN
+450 D
-463 GTEVING
+463 
-470 VRVAKGN
+470 
-477 TTNANGTEL
+477 GTEL
-486 TDNTEIIGSTKVT
+486 TDNTAITGSTQVI
-499 GNTPTK
+499 GNAPTT
-505 GSANAVTPGKSRRHP
+505 GSANAIAPGKSRRHP

-577 RYWPGRRSGRDV
+577 RYRPGKRSGRDV
-589 LTGHFLGLYAGG
+589 LTGHFIGLYAGG

-652 YHSRDNHQTLLWQEN
+652 YHSRDNHRTLLWQEN

>member
-1 MNLKPLLIIG
+1 
-11 FMQVLPFPI
+11 
-20 YSQEARET
+20 
-28 KKEVFSADTEQKT
+28 
-41 ELVLHFRF
+41 
-49 DRSLVDYGYRD
+49 
-60 NHRVL
+60 
-65 AAMHEIFAD
+65 MHKIFAD

-91 PEGNVTYNRRLA
+91 PEGDADYNRRLA
-103 LQRAQAVKG
+103 LRRAQAVKG

-146 LLPCRDEILQILALN
+146 LLPCRDEILQILKLN
-161 TSESRKEALLKKLNV
+161 TGEKRKEALLKKLNT

-182 INQWILPALR
+182 ISQWILPELR

-198 VYMRPLKHVQQ
+198 VYMRPLRHAQQ
-209 GSRLVADVQGNNGK
+209 GSRLVADAQGNNGK
-223 EYQKADGTEITDN
+223 EYQKADGTEITDD

-244 VEKGNDTNANGT
+244 VT
-256 ETVNGV
+256 
-262 RVEKGNVANANGTE
+262 
-276 VINGVRVAKGN
+276 
-287 DTNANGTEVINGVRV
+287 
-302 EKGNDTNT
+302 
-310 DGTETVSDVRVTEGY
+310 
-325 VANANGTE
+325 
-333 VINGVRVE
+333 
-341 KGNDTN
+341 
-347 ANGTEIING
+347 
-356 VRVTKGNTTNAN
+356 
-368 GTETVNGVRVAKGN
+368 
-382 DTNANGTEVINGVRV
+382 
-397 TKGNIANA
+397 
-405 NGTETVSGVRVTE
+405 
-418 GNVANANGTEVIN
+418 
-431 GVRVAKGNVTN
+431 
-442 ANGTKTVN
+442 
-450 GVNIAKDNDTNAN
+450 KDNDTNAN

-470 VRVAKGN
+470 ERVAKGNDTNPDGTKNISGVRVAKGN
-477 TTNANGTEL
+477 DTHANGTEL
-486 TDNTEIIGSTKVT
+486 TDNTAITGSTQVT
-499 GNTPTK
+499 GNAQTT
-505 GSANAVTPGKSRRHP
+505 GSANAIAPGKSRRRP

-577 RYWPGRRSGRDV
+577 RYRPGKRSGRDV
-589 LTGHFLGLYAGG
+589 LTGHFIGLYAGG
-601 GKYDLQWDKNGYQGE
+601 GKYDLQWYKNGYQGE

-652 YHSRDNHQTLLWQEN
+652 YHSRDNHRTLLWQEN

>member
-91 PEGNVTYNRRLA
+91 PEGNITYNQRLA

-198 VYMRPLKHVQQ
+198 VYMRPLRHAQQ
-209 GSRLVADVQGNNGK
+209 GSRLVADAQGNNMK
-223 EYQKADGTEITDN
+223 EYQKADGAEITDD
-236 TEVVNGVR
+236 TEV
-244 VEKGNDTNANGT
+244 
-256 ETVNGV
+256 
-262 RVEKGNVANANGTE
+262 
-276 VINGVRVAKGN
+276 
-287 DTNANGTEVINGVRV
+287 
-302 EKGNDTNT
+302 
-310 DGTETVSDVRVTEGY
+310 
-325 VANANGTE
+325 
-333 VINGVRVE
+333 
-341 KGNDTN
+341 
-347 ANGTEIING
+347 
-356 VRVTKGNTTNAN
+356 
-368 GTETVNGVRVAKGN
+368 VNGVRVAKGN
-382 DTNANGTEVINGVRV
+382 VTNANDTEVINGVRVTESNVTNANGTEVINGVRV
-397 TKGNIANA
+397 TEGNVANA
-405 NGTETVSGVRVTE
+405 NGTEIINGVRVAKGNTTNANSTETVNGVRVTE

-431 GVRVAKGNVTN
+431 GVRVAKGNTTN
-442 ANGTKTVN
+442 ANGTEVTN
-450 GVNIAKDNDTNAN
+450 GVRVEKSNDTNAN
-463 GTEVING
+463 GTGTVNG

-477 TTNANGTEL
+477 DTNPDGTEV
-486 TDNTEIIGSTKVT
+486 TDNTAIIGSTKVT

-505 GSANAVTPGKSRRHP
+505 GSANAIAPGKSRRHP

-562 DDRYCLQILMGGLEV
+562 DDRYCLQVLMGGLEV
-577 RYWPGRRSGRDV
+577 RYWPGRRSGRNV

-652 YHSRDNHQTLLWQEN
+652 YHSRDNHRTLLWQEN

>member
-20 YSQEARET
+20 YPQEARET

-49 DRSLVDYGYRD
+49 DRSMVDYGYRD
-60 NHRVL
+60 NNRIL
-65 AAMHEIFAD
+65 AAMHKIFAD

-91 PEGNVTYNRRLA
+91 PEGDADYNRRLA
-103 LQRAQAVKG
+103 LRRAQAVKG

-146 LLPCRDEILQILALN
+146 LLPCRDEILQILKLN
-161 TSESRKEALLKKLNV
+161 TGEKRKEALLKKLNT

-182 INQWILPALR
+182 ISQWILPELR

-198 VYMRPLKHVQQ
+198 VYMRPLRHAQQ
-209 GSRLVADVQGNNGK
+209 GSRLVADAQGNNGK
-223 EYQKADGTEITDN
+223 EYQKADGTEITDD

-244 VEKGNDTNANGT
+244 VAKGNDTNANGT
-256 ETVNGV
+256 EVINGV
-262 RVEKGNVANANGTE
+262 RVPKGNVANANGTEVINGVRVAKGDVANVNGTE

-302 EKGNDTNT
+302 TKDND
-310 DGTETVSDVRVTEGY
+310 
-325 VANANGTE
+325 
-333 VINGVRVE
+333 
-341 KGNDTN
+341 
-347 ANGTEIING
+347 
-356 VRVTKGNTTNAN
+356 TNAN
-368 GTETVNGVRVAKGN
+368 GTETVNGVN
-382 DTNANGTEVINGVRV
+382 
-397 TKGNIANA
+397 
-405 NGTETVSGVRVTE
+405 
-418 GNVANANGTEVIN
+418 
-431 GVRVAKGNVTN
+431 VAKGNVTN
-442 ANGTKTVN
+442 ANGTETVN
-450 GVNIAKDNDTNAN
+450 GVNAAKGNDTNAN

-477 TTNANGTEL
+477 DTNPDGTKNISGVRVAKGNDTNANGTEL
-486 TDNTEIIGSTKVT
+486 TDNTAITGSTQVT
-499 GNTPTK
+499 GNAQTT
-505 GSANAVTPGKSRRHP
+505 GSANAIAPGKSRRRP

-577 RYWPGRRSGRDV
+577 RYRPGKRSGRDV
-589 LTGHFLGLYAGG
+589 LTGHFIGLYAGG

-652 YHSRDNHQTLLWQEN
+652 YHSRDNHRTLLWQEN

>member
-49 DRSLVDYGYRD
+49 DRSMVDYGYRD
-60 NHRVL
+60 NNRIL
-65 AAMHEIFAD
+65 AAMHKIFAD

-91 PEGNVTYNRRLA
+91 PEGDADYNRRLA
-103 LQRAQAVKG
+103 LRRAQAVKG

-146 LLPCRDEILQILALN
+146 LLPCRDEILQILKLN
-161 TSESRKEALLKKLNV
+161 TGEKRKEALLKKLNT

-182 INQWILPALR
+182 ISQWILPELR

-198 VYMRPLKHVQQ
+198 VYMRPLRHAQQ
-209 GSRLVADVQGNNGK
+209 GSRLVADAQGNNGK
-223 EYQKADGTEITDN
+223 EYQKADGTEITDD
-236 TEVVNGVR
+236 TEV
-244 VEKGNDTNANGT
+244 
-256 ETVNGV
+256 
-262 RVEKGNVANANGTE
+262 
-276 VINGVRVAKGN
+276 
-287 DTNANGTEVINGVRV
+287 
-302 EKGNDTNT
+302 
-310 DGTETVSDVRVTEGY
+310 
-325 VANANGTE
+325 
-333 VINGVRVE
+333 
-341 KGNDTN
+341 
-347 ANGTEIING
+347 
-356 VRVTKGNTTNAN
+356 
-368 GTETVNGVRVAKGN
+368 VNGVRVAKGN
-382 DTNANGTEVINGVRV
+382 DTNANGTEVINGVRA
-397 TKGNIANA
+397 TK
-405 NGTETVSGVRVTE
+405 

-431 GVRVAKGNVTN
+431 GVRVT
-442 ANGTKTVN
+442 
-450 GVNIAKDNDTNAN
+450 KDNDTNAN

-470 VRVAKGN
+470 VRVTKGNDTNANGTEVINGVRVTKGNDTNANGTEVISGVRVAKGN
-477 TTNANGTEL
+477 DTNANGTEL
-486 TDNTEIIGSTKVT
+486 TDNTEIIGSTQVT
-499 GNTPTK
+499 GNTPTT
-505 GSANAVTPGKSRRHP
+505 GSANAIAPGKSRRRP

-577 RYWPGRRSGRDV
+577 RYRPGKRSGRDV
-589 LTGHFLGLYAGG
+589 LTGHFIGLYAGG

-652 YHSRDNHQTLLWQEN
+652 YHSRDNHRTLLWQEN